1 METVKL
7 SPEYQVT
14 IPKVI
19 RKRMKL
25 LPGQILQIID
35 TEDRIE
41 FILVKEIKE
50 SRGFLK
56 GLNTEMLKENDRM

>member
-7 SPEYQVT
+7 SPKYQVT

-19 RKRMKL
+19 RERMKL
-25 LPGQILQIID
+25 KPGQIMQILD
-35 TEDRIE
+35 TGDRIE
-41 FILVKEIKE
+41 FIPVKDIKE

-56 GLNTEMLKENDRM
+56 GLNTEIVKEIDRM

>member
-14 IPKVI
+14 MPKVI

-25 LPGQILQIID
+25 IPGQILQIID
-35 TEDRIE
+35 NGDRIE

>member
-25 LPGQILQIID
+25 IPGQILQIID

-56 GLNTEMLKENDRM
+56 GLNTEMLIENDRM

>member
-56 GLNTEMLKENDRM
+56 GLNTEMLIENDRM

>member
-14 IPKVI
+14 MPKVI

-25 LPGQILQIID
+25 IPGQILQIID

-56 GLNTEMLKENDRM
+56 GLNTEMLIENDRM

>member
-1 METVKL
+1 MKTVKL
-7 SPEYQVT
+7 SPKYQVT

-25 LPGQILQIID
+25 IPGQILQIID
-35 TEDRIE
+35 NGDRIE

-56 GLNTEMLKENDRM
+56 GLNTEMLIENDRM

>member
-7 SPEYQVT
+7 SPKYQET

-25 LPGQILQIID
+25 IPGQILQIID

-50 SRGFLK
+50 SRAFLK
-56 GLNTEMLKENDRM
+56 GLNTEIVKEIDRM